1 MNTLLKSDKTNYCF
15 CTAAFGN
22 QYRTLAKLLA
32 TDLEKFATSLP
43 LVIFTDQPQD
53 FKNYS
58 NVIAVR
64 HWCRGVKPYHERRFA
79 IHYALSYSDTVI
91 CLDADVRICA
101 PLPDKLEFLPGLTA
115 RSCGSMA
122 KHLKKFNQKG
132 LSIKAQRK
140 KQIIEKM
147 ASQVGVDL
155 NSPSLKFINEFLF
168 VIKADK
174 GKELE
179 FLHLWGKL
187 AIYADTLGLH
197 NNPTYAMALAAVKTN
212 FPVFR
217 SEMTGV
223 DFFDD
228 RIEKERIRKGQ
239 SDPNAKAEYF
249 RAQYEVEQKERTLLK
264 RSMSKVYQ
272 PLTVFY
278 NLTRVRLTAAINPS
292 KLIDYQY

>member
-15 CTAAFGN
+15 CTAAFGA

-58 NVIAVR
+58 NVIAIK

-79 IHYALSYSDTVI
+79 IQYALSYSDTVI

-140 KQIIEKM
+140 KQIIEKNGE
-147 ASQVGVDL
+147 SSGC
-155 NSPSLKFINEFLF
+155 
-168 VIKADK
+168 
-174 GKELE
+174 
-179 FLHLWGKL
+179 
-187 AIYADTLGLH
+187 
-197 NNPTYAMALAAVKTN
+197 
-212 FPVFR
+212 
-217 SEMTGV
+217 
-223 DFFDD
+223 
-228 RIEKERIRKGQ
+228 
-239 SDPNAKAEYF
+239 
-249 RAQYEVEQKERTLLK
+249 
-264 RSMSKVYQ
+264 
-272 PLTVFY
+272 
-278 NLTRVRLTAAINPS
+278 
-292 KLIDYQY
+292 